1 MREISLYA
9 TWLLAPTR
17 VTANAITGIMIVVGL
32 VGAALFSQPG
42 LGWAVAGALMIQVYL
57 MLDCTDGEIAR
68 WKSQQSITGVYLDRL
83 GHYLVEASLMIGLGA
98 RAAATDGQTWL
109 IWGFCAAFGV
119 LIEKAETDLVDV
131 ARARAGH
138 GAASDEKLDH
148 PGQGTRPRPPDRDE
162 DPTPPGHPHGR
173 GLTAHPRRGDRRCR
187 PRLHGGDA
195 RPARRPHRH
204 HGGHIRAAPDQHPV
218 VPAVGALTISWV
230 LLTQGGRDDALAAA
244 IDSIRHQDR
253 PPEEIVVV
261 VNGPAEIEEP
271 DTVRLTRLPR
281 TSEYPRAETSG
292 AHVPGRHRGVP
303 GRRCRAGRDHHRP

>member
-1 MREISLYA
+1 MPTSRPSIAELRAVVHPPGLLDRRSAEHWAGRLYMRDISLYA

-32 VGAALFSQPG
+32 VGAAFFSQPG
-42 LGWAVAGALMIQVYL
+42 LGWAVAGALLIQVYL

-138 GAASDEKLDH
+138 RAASDDSSV
-148 PGQGTRPRPPDRDE
+148 
-162 DPTPPGHPHGR
+162 
-173 GLTAHPRRGDRRCR
+173 
-187 PRLHGGDA
+187 
-195 RPARRPHRH
+195 
-204 HGGHIRAAPDQHPV
+204 IRAKGLARARQIAMKIPLHRATH
-218 VPAVGALTISWV
+218 AVEAS
-230 LLTQGGRDDALAAA
+230 LLILAAA
-244 IDSIRHQDR
+244 IADAAMDSTVATRGLLVALTVITAATSVLHLVSILSSRR
-253 PPEEIVVV
+253 L
-261 VNGPAEIEEP
+261 EP
-271 DTVRLTRLPR
+271 
-281 TSEYPRAETSG
+281 
-292 AHVPGRHRGVP
+292 
-303 GRRCRAGRDHHRP
+303 